1 LTSFGLK
8 ELTFLFLDIIDDI
21 TSKIVDIVTAA
32 IAAAIPALS
41 SAVIATMT
49 PHLKRSGQSS
59 RNSQQSNGSNSGVS
73 TPSSVFPPIPEFSL
87 PVPCNF
93 NVTYSAQ
100 KSSNEYFQQ
109 LKENFDPANDGNIW
123 EHQLTRN
130 SFRVLKNRDAILRL
144 YNTAVNVRNV
154 YLELY
159 DCNFIATDWIS
170 RRNAQEFDTKDYSST
185 SSPQHY

>member
-1 LTSFGLK
+1 M
-8 ELTFLFLDIIDDI
+8 DIIDDVTRI
-21 TSKIVDIVTAA
+21 IVDTVTTA

-41 SAVIATMT
+41 NAIIATMT

-59 RNSQQSNGSNSGVS
+59 RNSQQSSGSNSGVT

-93 NVTYSAQ
+93 DVTYRTQ
-100 KSSNEYFQQ
+100 KSSEEYFLK
-109 LKENFDPANDGNIW
+109 LKEKFDPANDTNIW
-123 EHQLTRN
+123 ALQLSRN
-130 SFRVLKNRDAILRL
+130 SFRVMKNREAILRL
-144 YNTAVNVRNV
+144 ERTDVNVRNV

-159 DCNFIATDWIS
+159 DCNFIATDWIA

-185 SSPQHY
+185 ASPQHY